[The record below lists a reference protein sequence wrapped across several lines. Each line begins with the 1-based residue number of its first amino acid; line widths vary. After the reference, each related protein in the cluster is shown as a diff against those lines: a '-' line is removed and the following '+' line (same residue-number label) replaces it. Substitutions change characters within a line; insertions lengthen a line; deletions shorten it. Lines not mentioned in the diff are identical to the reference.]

1 MVAKDY
7 PTIDELLSIEPNF
20 VYVSYSSAFFTVSV
34 NYTQGLPTKILGEDG
49 QCDLVTEE
57 SLERNGSHCHAE
69 LHEAGIQT
77 YLQKTA
83 CKLIEH
89 RPVGGAADSITTLF
103 NEIWDIAR

>member
-1 MVAKDY
+1 MCVPVVAKDY

-57 SLERNGSHCHAE
+57 SFYSKGQSSLSCRAS
-69 LHEAGIQT
+69 
-77 YLQKTA
+77 
-83 CKLIEH
+83 
-89 RPVGGAADSITTLF
+89 
-103 NEIWDIAR
+103 